1 MKIIKTSKDD
11 FNKTVEESLSEIS
24 FYSGA
29 LLHTIKY
36 NRSEHLTAQ

>member
-1 MKIIKTSKDD
+1 MKIIKTSEED
-11 FNKTVEESLSEIS
+11 FNETVQEPLSVIS

>member
-1 MKIIKTSKDD
+1 MKIIKTSKED
-11 FNKTVEESLSEIS
+11 FNKIVHEALSEIS

-36 NRSEHLTAQ
+36 NR